1 MFDSAA
7 WIQAARPLAQINIA
21 LPLLLGQAMAFAVL
35 GRFSVGLLYCAG
47 VFGTLAQLVIV
58 FVNDFADRETDAHN
72 TTFSRFSGGSRVLP
86 EGRLAPATLRLA
98 ALVVLAVFV
107 LFCVGL
113 AVMSRPWA
121 PAFALATALLVWA
134 YNHPPLRLAYRGHGE
149 LLQGLGIG
157 VVLPLAGYYLQAGT
171 LTGFVWPALV
181 PLLLLGYVGNILTAL
196 PDAPSD
202 RASDKRSY
210 PVRRGQWVAR
220 RHALEL
226 LAMAAAMSSWV
237 LPGLSLPG
245 TALVAAPALVMAA
258 MAVPLLGSADAE
270 NRTECER
277 FVLLTAGAG
286 HLLVLV
292 WAILLVLRGLW

>member
-7 WIQAARPLAQINIA
+7 WIQATRPLAQINIA
-21 LPLLLGQAMAFAVL
+21 LPLLLGQAMAFAML
-35 GRFSVGLLYCAG
+35 GRFSPWLMHCAG
-47 VFGTLAQLVIV
+47 LFGTLAQMVIV
-58 FVNDFADRETDAHN
+58 FANDFADRETDTQN

-86 EGRLAPATLRLA
+86 EGRIAPTTLRRATLVA
-98 ALVVLAVFV
+98 IALLL
-107 LFCVGL
+107 LFCGGL
-113 AVMSRPWA
+113 ALTGRPWM
-121 PAFALATALLVWA
+121 PMFALATVLLVWA

-171 LTGFVWPALV
+171 LVGFVWPALV

-202 RASDKRSY
+202 RTSDKRSY

-226 LAMAAAMSSWV
+226 LVMAAAMSSWV
-237 LPGLSLPG
+237 LPGLSLPA
-245 TALVAAPALVMAA
+245 TALVAAPALGVAA
-258 MAVPLLGSADAE
+258 LALPLLGSADAE

-277 FVLLTAGAG
+277 FVFLTAGAG
-286 HLLVLV
+286 HLL
-292 WAILLVLRGLW
+292 ILSWGLALVLRGLS

>member
-1 MFDSAA
+1 MFDPAA
-7 WIQAARPLAQINIA
+7 WIQATRPLAQINIA
-21 LPLLLGQAMAFAVL
+21 LPLLLGQAMAFAAL
-35 GRFSVGLLYCAG
+35 GRFSPGLMYCAG
-47 VFGTLAQLVIV
+47 IFGTLVQLVIV

-86 EGRLAPATLRLA
+86 EGRIAPATLRRA
-98 ALVVLAVFV
+98 ALVVQSRCSGCSAAGSRWRVDRGCPRCSRWRRRCWCGPTTIRRCAWPTAV
-107 LFCVGL
+107 
-113 AVMSRPWA
+113 
-121 PAFALATALLVWA
+121 TASWCRDSA
-134 YNHPPLRLAYRGHGE
+134 
-149 LLQGLGIG
+149 IG

-171 LTGFVWPALV
+171 LAGFVWPALV

-237 LPGLSLPG
+237 LPGLSLPA
-245 TALVAAPALVMAA
+245 TALVAAPALGVAA
-258 MAVPLLGSADAE
+258 LALPLLGSADAE

-277 FVLLTAGAG
+277 FVLLDCGRRSPAD
-286 HLLVLV
+286 V
-292 WAILLVLRGLW
+292 